1 MLHHGPVGEFR
12 VKIATWCLFILFCIF
27 VVCHQKICFYHFHFF
42 FFFDKVSNLRNR
54 ILTNQKPELM
64 IRNCQW
70 NCMLG
75 SKYGLSRYITVY
87 YYSDRYMYSYLFIRN
102 PTIKSNFSVVI
113 VKIVVS
119 ELLLGLPLLSSYATS
134 VMKMARNKC

>member
-1 MLHHGPVGEFR
+1 MLHYVYLYFF
-12 VKIATWCLFILFCIF
+12 AFLLFVIKRFVFIIF
-27 VVCHQKICFYHFHFF
+27 ISC
-42 FFFDKVSNLRNR
+42 FFDKVSNLRNR
-54 ILTNQKPELM
+54 TLTNQKPELV

-87 YYSDRYMYSYLFIRN
+87 YSDRYMYSCLFIRN
-102 PTIKSNFSVVI
+102 PTIKRNFSSVVI

-119 ELLLGLPLLSSYATS
+119 ALLPGLPLLSSYATS